1 MQELEVTWQR
11 VARIWWLIVWRAL
24 LGGTLLGA
32 AIGFIIG
39 FIGALIGWPRQST
52 VLFSTIAGALVSV
65 AWGLVV
71 VRMALRKRYMD
82 FRLVLAPHSSN

>member
-39 FIGALIGWPRQST
+39 FIGALRDR
-52 VLFSTIAGALVSV
+52 LRM
-65 AWGLVV
+65 VV
-71 VRMALRKRYMD
+71 W
-82 FRLVLAPHSSN
+82 RLEA